1 MSKKDV
7 DLSNITAKFSF
18 LKIKRFRGFTA
29 STGSIELYDLS
40 SSSYKI

>member
-7 DLSNITAKFSF
+7 DLSNITAEFSF
-18 LKIKRFRGFTA
+18 LKIERFRGFTA
-29 STGSIELYDLS
+29 STGSIELNYLS